1 MEYKLPK
8 SHSVVLRAPTSLTS
22 LSSPPYTMTDPTEQ
36 RRAPPAPQQRANP
49 TTGAARLNAAVEQI
63 ESLKSALEDQA
74 EKTTELQAA
83 HEKQRAELVKVLK
96 VFVAESKRAKAE
108 VELFKQRVDFLESML
123 GVVEGDAEAG
133 DGDITVDDEEAATVT
148 EEEKAKLLASIS
160 AVNSQVIKVSTIA
173 ARQVPHVPLKSR

>member
-1 MEYKLPK
+1 
-8 SHSVVLRAPTSLTS
+8 
-22 LSSPPYTMTDPTEQ
+22 MTDPTEQ

-108 VELFKQRVDFLESML
+108 VGGKGGL
-123 GVVEGDAEAG
+123 
-133 DGDITVDDEEAATVT
+133 
-148 EEEKAKLLASIS
+148 
-160 AVNSQVIKVSTIA
+160 
-173 ARQVPHVPLKSR
+173 